1 MRCDAKEREREEER
15 ARRVCRQRKTA
26 HSFSSFRT
34 TQRPV
39 RDPVSPSI
47 SSRAAPSLPQSPSS
61 DILVAGPPLYPAPKL
76 FLLLPLPLLLLLL
89 TTFFFFFF
97 FCCFFFFLLQTSETS
112 EKLAPTIHTHK
123 SSKAVC
129 RDRDPPAPKAA
140 ANTLTSTR
148 KAELALKS
156 PPKKSRKN
164 SKNSWKSCK
173 LETTVEAPLSNSR
186 LSHSLSLSL
195 SRCCAE
201 LPENTRVLAANSSY
215 KNAHKKQMLLSLVF
229 CLSRLGPRTS
239 PSSFTGTNLRITRQ

>member
-1 MRCDAKEREREEER
+1 
-15 ARRVCRQRKTA
+15 
-26 HSFSSFRT
+26 
-34 TQRPV
+34 
-39 RDPVSPSI
+39 
-47 SSRAAPSLPQSPSS
+47 
-61 DILVAGPPLYPAPKL
+61 
-76 FLLLPLPLLLLLL
+76 
-89 TTFFFFFF
+89 
-97 FCCFFFFLLQTSETS
+97 
-112 EKLAPTIHTHK
+112 
-123 SSKAVC
+123 
-129 RDRDPPAPKAA
+129 
-140 ANTLTSTR
+140 
-148 KAELALKS
+148 LALKS